1 MPAHTPTTVPATARG
16 RLVRDRILNATA
28 SLIRER
34 GVAGV
39 TLDDVE
45 QAAGVGRSQLY
56 HYFGGREELIRA
68 VVDRTVDSV
77 LGGSA
82 DYLADLDSVDGVAR
96 WFAYVETLCAQ
107 RDGAGGCPIGSLVGQ
122 LAERD
127 DALRAALVDA
137 FGRWEAPLVVGLT
150 RMQERGELG
159 EEVDVEAL
167 ADFVMAALQGGL
179 LLAQVR
185 RDAGQL
191 QRALDGALSVLRARA
206 INRGLRRTL
215 PEEAPVGGTTEAA
228 EFD

>member
-1 MPAHTPTTVPATARG
+1 MPTETSPTVATTARG
-16 RLVRDRILNATA
+16 RLVRDRILNASA

-45 QAAGVGRSQLY
+45 RAAGVGRSQLY
-56 HYFGGREELIRA
+56 HYFGGRDDLIRA

-82 DYLADLDSVDGVAR
+82 DHLADLDTVDGIAR
-96 WFAYVETLCAQ
+96 WFAFVETMCAQ
-107 RDGAGGCPIGSLVGQ
+107 RDGVGGCPIGSLVGQ

-127 DALRAALVDA
+127 DASRAALVDA
-137 FGRWEAPLVVGLT
+137 FARWEEPLVVGLT
-150 RMQERGELG
+150 RLQERGGLRAD
-159 EEVDVEAL
+159 VDVEAL

-185 RDAGQL
+185 RDADQL
-191 QRALDGALSVLRARA
+191 RHALDGALSVLRAA
-206 INRGLRRTL
+206 V
-215 PEEAPVGGTTEAA
+215 A
-228 EFD
+228 